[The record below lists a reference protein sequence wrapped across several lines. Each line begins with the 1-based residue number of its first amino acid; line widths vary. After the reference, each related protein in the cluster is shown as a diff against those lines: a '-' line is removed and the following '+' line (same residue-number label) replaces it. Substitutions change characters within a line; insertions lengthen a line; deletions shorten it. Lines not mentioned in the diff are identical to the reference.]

1 MMKKIVAFAGSNSY
15 VSINKELIKYT
26 AASLGQF
33 DVNFLDLN
41 DFEMPVY
48 SLYREK
54 NEGVPEQA
62 HRFRKLM
69 HEADGIVM
77 SVAEHNWSIAATLK
91 NLLDWCSRVD
101 MNIFNHKPMLLMSA
115 SISKAGGV
123 QALNYMLYVK
133 DKFSMNVVET
143 FSLPSFNHSFA
154 DGRITDEYLK
164 TEHNTKVTAFAE
176 RVGR

>member
-1 MMKKIVAFAGSNSY
+1 MKKIVAFAGSNSY

-69 HEADGIVM
+69 HEADGIVL
-77 SVAEHNWSIAATLK
+77 SVAEHNWYSGIK

-101 MNIFNHKPMLLMSA
+101 VTY
-115 SISKAGGV
+115 SIT
-123 QALNYMLYVK
+123 ALA
-133 DKFSMNVVET
+133 
-143 FSLPSFNHSFA
+143 A
-154 DGRITDEYLK
+154 DE
-164 TEHNTKVTAFAE
+164 
-176 RVGR
+176 